1 MILTGITPNA
11 YTTTNITTTGQASS
25 LLQIDGSGIVTIANE
40 LRMGGSSPYKILGL
54 NGTTIELFT
63 PGGAKFITSVGTSD
77 AASTTTVVGTMNVNA
92 FTTAST
98 TTLSPANANVAI
110 SPTGTGT
117 VTVAPN
123 SVGTINNINI
133 GGTTRGTGAF
143 STLTANNITSIT
155 STQASTGVDSGALQV
170 DGGVG
175 INGDIYAGGIQNTP
189 IGATTRSSAAF
200 TTLAAN
206 STTTLTG
213 AVNINGA
220 NVTTTINPTGTGTIT
235 IAPVTTTG
243 TINNVSIGAT
253 TASTGRFTTITST
266 IADGTAPFTV
276 ASTTVVTNLNADT
289 VDGKSFGTFSA
300 AGGILYATSTSAA
313 SGSAAGTSGQ
323 MLTSG
328 GAGAPTWTTST
339 SVNTASAIVQRDGS
353 GNFSAGVMTGTA
365 TAARYADLAENYRAD
380 FSYEPGTV
388 LVFGGEAEVT
398 VTDKHNDSRVAGVVS
413 TRPAHLM
420 NAELEGENV
429 VALGLTGRL
438 PCKVIGKVNKGDI
451 LVAAAKK
458 GYAVVNN
465 SPAPGTIVGK
475 ALENKDDYNEGTIE
489 VVVGRF

>member
-1 MILTGITPNA
+1 LVVTGGI
-11 YTTTNITTTGQASS
+11 GV
-25 LLQIDGSGIVTIANE
+25 SGN
-40 LRMGGSSPYKILGL
+40 
-54 NGTTIELFT
+54 
-63 PGGAKFITSVGTSD
+63 
-77 AASTTTVVGTMNVNA
+77 
-92 FTTAST
+92 
-98 TTLSPANANVAI
+98 
-110 SPTGTGT
+110 
-117 VTVAPN
+117 
-123 SVGTINNINI
+123 
-133 GGTTRGTGAF
+133 
-143 STLTANNITSIT
+143 
-155 STQASTGVDSGALQV
+155 
-170 DGGVG
+170 
-175 INGDIYAGGIQNTP
+175 IYAGGIQNTP

-200 TTLAAN
+200 TTLDAN

-220 NVTTTINPTGTGTIT
+220 NVTTTISPTGTGTIT
-235 IAPVTTTG
+235 VNPATAG

-253 TASTGRFTTITST
+253 TASTGRFTTVTST
-266 IADGTAPFTV
+266 IATGTAPFTV

-289 VDGKSFGTFSA
+289 VDGKSFGTFTA

-313 SGSAAGTSGQ
+313 SGSAAGTAGQ

-339 SVNTASAIVQRDGS
+339 SANTASAIVQRDGS

-380 FSYEPGTV
+380 VSYEPGTV
-388 LVFGGEAEVT
+388 LVFGGDAEVT
-398 VTDKHNDSRVAGVVS
+398 VTDKHNDSRVAGIVS
-413 TRPAHLM
+413 TNPAHLM
-420 NAELEGENV
+420 NAELQGQNV

-475 ALENKDDYNEGTIE
+475 ALENKEDFSEGIIE